1 MIGFAK
7 QFDSSIV
14 LHMPIHT
21 CRLFKKCTLVK
32 KYLGAE
38 KADQRMTGV
47 TKSRN
52 LGNTKIKHRASHV
65 RRSHKNKDGG
75 PQLSRQKQFSLV
87 FVYF

>member
-21 CRLFKKCTLVK
+21 CRIFKKCTLVFK

-38 KADQRMTGV
+38 KADQ
-47 TKSRN
+47 
-52 LGNTKIKHRASHV
+52 ASHV
-65 RRSHKNKDGG
+65 RRSHKNKDDG
-75 PQLSRQKQFSLV
+75 PQLSRQKQVSLV